1 MAPFPGC
8 MLFGVTRPKDSG
20 GVSGRGRKG
29 GEEEVEG
36 KIESVGIMT
45 SSEIENLI
53 KNPDNPNNPFAPY
66 KVACY
71 F

>member
-1 MAPFPGC
+1 MSTRMAPFPGC

-29 GEEEVEG
+29 GEEVVEG
-36 KIESVGIMT
+36 KKQEREVTRAVKTEKRWTWWG
-45 SSEIENLI
+45 SSFSFFL
-53 KNPDNPNNPFAPY
+53 PF
-66 KVACY
+66 